1 MLFKNTLSGCEIATS
16 VTDRKNSMYVAAYY
30 NPSKM
35 TKWGLSLID
44 YKKMRSANIDCEN
57 EQAITEQGLK
67 VYTLANNLLLVTVAY
82 EENNAASMNLHFF
95 YVTKEFKI
103 ERLSQQDL
111 KSMKFTSVIPS
122 PNGYNFLLV
131 AEDSALLIS

>member
-1 MLFKNTLSGCEIATS
+1 MRERTGNHRTRSE
-16 VTDRKNSMYVAAYY
+16 
-30 NPSKM
+30 
-35 TKWGLSLID
+35 SL
-44 YKKMRSANIDCEN
+44 YF
-57 EQAITEQGLK
+57 G
-67 VYTLANNLLLVTVAY
+67 YNLLLVTVAY